1 MEFLM
6 KNIMMLLIL
15 MTTAFGSEA
24 AAVEF
29 TMPYGLATLPEARLA
44 ISDAYDTP
52 GGDRVES
59 IAKFGT
65 KKSREEVITF
75 YRNALEAIG
84 FKSYS
89 SSDKPEYYMFAA
101 KRDDDRVTIYYK
113 NTSDWVEADEAE
125 FSIKA
130 TYNK

>member
-1 MEFLM
+1 M
-6 KNIMMLLIL
+6 KKVLMLLTL
-15 MTTAFGSEA
+15 MITVFGGQA
-24 AAVEF
+24 AAAEY
-29 TMPYGLATLPEARLA
+29 TMPYGLANLPEARLA
-44 ISDAYDTP
+44 ISDAYDTA

-59 IAKFGT
+59 IARFGT

-75 YRNALEAIG
+75 YRNALEEIG